1 MRFIFAFLFLLAFI
15 SNLFTQTITI
25 ETEDFEAAMPDFLNI
40 TDLDCSAGTNN
51 DYFIVSNLL

>member
-1 MRFIFAFLFLLAFI
+1 
-15 SNLFTQTITI
+15 LFTQTITI